1 MLGALGRQPENQ
13 AVPALIADM
22 VHKILDPR
30 KGIWS
35 SLHPHVWRLF
45 QHHRSTSRIAKLW
58 YRESLGGSDSGQGM
72 IGDNALCFA
81 AWIGRDA
88 LRHISTEA
96 KIPINTSTQD
106 GWTALHIACMREG
119 GGESLVKLLVECGA
133 DVNAQ
138 TTTNGD
144 TALMVATYKG
154 RVGEARLLLDAGA
167 KLLRTKRGG
176 YTPLLSATMGGYV
189 ELVRL
194 LLDRG
199 ADLAVTNVWKETAL
213 HLAYLEQRNDVAALL
228 LDRGADVT
236 KRCSSGNVPLHRA
249 LWRGQE
255 LWSPLLEKAAGIGML
270 EVNTSNTIGE
280 TLLHAAILGAN
291 PASSFAGSAAEA
303 LLDLGA
309 DVEAKS
315 DTGNTALTLAAARFG
330 TEWLQGLLDR
340 GAKVDAPGGRG
351 RTPLHA
357 ALLCGN
363 TASASLFLA
372 RGADLALK
380 DGDGCVAGHFAAKSN
395 KGACLRLVLQQGA
408 DINAKTNLGEP
419 LLFFGISSGATEC
432 VEILLS
438 SGATLADV
446 DSDQNSV
453 LHCACYY
460 SQVDCFQLL
469 VEKGAN
475 PMALNNA
482 QNTPAHVAACEDSP
496 GCLRRLVN
504 LGVDILARN
513 DHGRTP
519 ILGAC
524 EDGSADCLKLLMD
537 AGADI
542 QVQDKNGY
550 TPVSLAAAGGHG
562 GCLEML
568 LKAGADCN
576 VVQRSGHP
584 AITYAARGGHDAC
597 LKLLLDYGADVTVAY
612 SAGWTA
618 AHQAADAC
626 QLGCLELL
634 LDAGADYSAV
644 TLVNSESVVHMALS
658 SGSPAA
664 LELLLGRGADPFTLD
679 GVGNNLLGR
688 LCNIPPG
695 RKGSVDQ
702 LLDLLLTRGLDALHR
717 NAYGMTPLAVA
728 VAHGEEAMAKRLLA
742 ATEGTFD
749 LPDGF
754 GRTLLWWVRRAG
766 GQVGGLVDIL
776 QREADRRGVTLPQ
789 PEAEV
794 EVGGQYEA
802 ATIPGSY
809 CDVCTLHMHSGQ
821 AGYQCPV
828 CWGGYF
834 VMCRECYDLGGRCLE
849 GYHVANEL
857 TF

>member
-1 MLGALGRQPENQ
+1 MDPLSITTGVAALFGTCLNIVEKVDAIREAGASSRAAMVRFETDKLLLAQWGKEVGIEDGVLLPTHHESLDDPAVAAMVTDILGNISDICLTIDSSLKGLAYRPVKPTKVVNGDLGPGLESLRRAPHDDLAKGGLVSGNGSSAKGSTSKMAKVGWALGGQARVAPKLDQLGNLIKSLFKVVPISDSALRKALEYLQKQRESKGRFIFSALLFRLRLLHLTALCLRYLATKCVWDTGLLLGEREVLRALIALAVDMLGALGRQPENQ

-309 DVEAKS
+309 DVEARS

-395 KGACLRLVLQQGA
+395 KGACLRLVL
-408 DINAKTNLGEP
+408 
-419 LLFFGISSGATEC
+419 
-432 VEILLS
+432 
-438 SGATLADV
+438 
-446 DSDQNSV
+446 
-453 LHCACYY
+453 
-460 SQVDCFQLL
+460 
-469 VEKGAN
+469 
-475 PMALNNA
+475 
-482 QNTPAHVAACEDSP
+482 
-496 GCLRRLVN
+496 
-504 LGVDILARN
+504 
-513 DHGRTP
+513 
-519 ILGAC
+519 
-524 EDGSADCLKLLMD
+524 
-537 AGADI
+537 
-542 QVQDKNGY
+542 
-550 TPVSLAAAGGHG
+550 
-562 GCLEML
+562 
-568 LKAGADCN
+568 
-576 VVQRSGHP
+576 
-584 AITYAARGGHDAC
+584 
-597 LKLLLDYGADVTVAY
+597 
-612 SAGWTA
+612 
-618 AHQAADAC
+618 
-626 QLGCLELL
+626 
-634 LDAGADYSAV
+634 
-644 TLVNSESVVHMALS
+644 
-658 SGSPAA
+658 
-664 LELLLGRGADPFTLD
+664 
-679 GVGNNLLGR
+679 
-688 LCNIPPG
+688 
-695 RKGSVDQ
+695 
-702 LLDLLLTRGLDALHR
+702 
-717 NAYGMTPLAVA
+717 
-728 VAHGEEAMAKRLLA
+728 
-742 ATEGTFD
+742 
-749 LPDGF
+749 
-754 GRTLLWWVRRAG
+754 
-766 GQVGGLVDIL
+766 
-776 QREADRRGVTLPQ
+776 
-789 PEAEV
+789 
-794 EVGGQYEA
+794 
-802 ATIPGSY
+802 
-809 CDVCTLHMHSGQ
+809 
-821 AGYQCPV
+821 
-828 CWGGYF
+828 
-834 VMCRECYDLGGRCLE
+834 
-849 GYHVANEL
+849 
-857 TF
+857 